1 MSNWSPAEFIS
12 HVSRSVALLCAF
24 LITRQLPSSVA
35 EIMDKAKRN
44 ILGSTK
50 VNVFA
55 DESIA
60 LKEVRPFGRAY
71 DVSDSV
77 YDRVKSLIFSED
89 RQSHLIAHLKEGT
102 DNSLSREH
110 QFGLYDGQNGAIFIV
125 KLLIYCQ
132 KKQRASSTFCIAG
145 LYMNSTFESF
155 KPSIPEQE
163 DLTDECQAS
172 KSTNEEQFQYTSTLL
187 SLFWKI
193 SNNLS
198 RPNIKLLCCC

>member
-1 MSNWSPAEFIS
+1 MS
-12 HVSRSVALLCAF
+12 HVSRSVAALCSYV
-24 LITRQLPSSVA
+24 ITRQLPSSVA
-35 EIMDKAKRN
+35 EIMVKREVLRN
-44 ILGSTK
+44 TK
-50 VNVFA
+50 VNAFA

-60 LKEVRPFGRAY
+60 LKEVRHFGRAY

-155 KPSIPEQE
+155 KPSIPEKQ
-163 DLTDECQAS
+163 DLTDECQAT
-172 KSTNEEQFQYTSTLL
+172 KSTNKEKFQSTSDMLKSLLKDIEQFE
-187 SLFWKI
+187 
-193 SNNLS
+193 
-198 RPNIKLLCCC
+198 